1 MIFKARISLR
11 SVAAAVSAAN
21 FEVERFLTLWTAP
34 ESLLRR
40 LEPVL
45 VRLEKIVASAL
56 DDLQQI
62 IH

>member
-1 MIFKARISLR
+1 MIFKARIGLR
-11 SVAAAVSAAN
+11 SVTAGVSAAN
-21 FEVERFLTLWTAP
+21 FEVERFLSLWAAP

-56 DDLQQI
+56 DDLQQM